1 MTAPVVELFPN
12 EAPQAPSPQ
21 RQANDEEWKSVEV
34 RLGNHDTRLASHEHR
49 LDRLWDF
56 GTKVALLFAGVIVGR
71 VTAPQAQETSAS
83 SGGGRAQVSAAGAS
97 VAASTPATLPPS
109 PALPPPASAQPPAAA
124 PPTASAPPSAAA
136 SSEARSAEVVSR
148 RPTQAQAGHTRPIV
162 LDSNAD
168 KQNTIHGRCR
178 VGSDRALRCS
188 AQSGDTVLEFVH
200 SNHSSFTETCRC
212 NGFSCPTAEAANDL
226 KVGQVIVLPQKV
238 GDVWSYAGCPF
249 QPPFESPQRN

>member
-21 RQANDEEWKSVEV
+21 RQANDEEWKWRTSVEV

-124 PPTASAPPSAAA
+124 RVVPLPVTMRPRRPMCRALQLRRSLPPTGQPAAT
-136 SSEARSAEVVSR
+136 
-148 RPTQAQAGHTRPIV
+148 P
-162 LDSNAD
+162 
-168 KQNTIHGRCR
+168 
-178 VGSDRALRCS
+178 
-188 AQSGDTVLEFVH
+188 
-200 SNHSSFTETCRC
+200 
-212 NGFSCPTAEAANDL
+212 
-226 KVGQVIVLPQKV
+226 
-238 GDVWSYAGCPF
+238 
-249 QPPFESPQRN
+249 